1 MAGLGHLSLLCAVLG
16 MRVLLW
22 SLRFLASAARAGAR
36 GWREGWRN
44 GRRR

>member
-1 MAGLGHLSLLCAVLG
+1 MAALAHLSLLLTALG
-16 MRVLLW
+16 FRLLLW
-22 SLRFLASAARAGAR
+22 ILAFLPRAARAGAR